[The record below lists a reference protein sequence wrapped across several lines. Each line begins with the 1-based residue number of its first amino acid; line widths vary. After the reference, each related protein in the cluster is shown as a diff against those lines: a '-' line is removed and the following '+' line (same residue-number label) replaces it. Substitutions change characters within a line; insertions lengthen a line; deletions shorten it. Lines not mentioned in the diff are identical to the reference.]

1 MTTDP
6 AEIED
11 DRDVAPAIQLVSH
24 DEIVGTV
31 PVEVL
36 LQQLEH
42 VVSMNTDLRL
52 MLKEARYEIRQLR
65 GELTNVQ
72 IAGRA
77 SEEAARAVQVLSEAR
92 HAEIERLNGIVARSE
107 AQLRS
112 LQQNPVVKGLR
123 RFHAA
128 RRAFSQFRT

>member
-52 MLKEARYEIRQLR
+52 MLKEARYEMRQLR
-65 GELTNVQ
+65 GELTNMT
-72 IAGRA
+72 IATQA
-77 SEEAARAVQVLSEAR
+77 SADSVRAVQGLSEAR
-92 HAEIERLNGIVARSE
+92 HLEIERLNALLSR
-107 AQLRS
+107 AQAELRS

-123 RFHAA
+123 RVHAA
-128 RRAFSQFRT
+128 RRAFSHLRK